1 VTNVAPVGPYRRE
14 VPLHEVLRGALGAVP
29 AGVPDATVTGVAQ
42 RADKVRPGAVF
53 VARVGAVVDG
63 HEFVAEAVARGAVCV
78 VGTRAEV
85 AGLPVPYVRVADDR
99 RATSA
104 LAAAFHG
111 HPSASLTVAGVTG
124 TDGKT
129 TTSTLLHHLVQGDGG
144 HPVASLLS
152 SALARIGRAPYATEG
167 HFTTPEATE
176 VQEHLA
182 TARDAGVRV
191 AVLESSSHGVS
202 LQRLADVRYAL
213 MVWTNLSPEHL
224 DHHGSYA
231 AYRAAKAGLVARAG
245 IAILN
250 RDDPEYAH
258 FAAVAPRLQTTYG
271 RHPEAD
277 VRAEDVIA
285 GAAGLAFT
293 LVAEGERRPA
303 TLPMVGDF
311 NVSNALAA
319 LAAARALGVAF
330 EPAVARLARFPGVP
344 GRMQLV
350 ATAPCSVVVDFAHTP
365 DALAKALAALT
376 PGRGGRRIVVVGAA
390 GERDPNKRAPLG
402 AVAVRGADLA
412 IFTEEDHRTEELA
425 DILARMVEGAR
436 GAGAAEGEAFVV
448 VPDRRDAIREALRR
462 AGPSDVVVLAGKGH
476 ERTLER
482 GHVALPWDEAAE
494 ARAAAAAIA
503 GPPAAP
509 RASDA

>member
-1 VTNVAPVGPYRRE
+1 VTDAAPVGGYRRE
-14 VPLHEVLRGALGAVP
+14 VPLREVLLGALGAVP
-29 AGVPDATVTGVAQ
+29 DGLPDATVTGVAQ
-42 RADKVRPGAVF
+42 RADQVRPGYLF

-63 HEFVAEAVARGAVCV
+63 HDFAAEAVARGAVCV
-78 VGTRAEV
+78 VGTRDAF
-85 AGLPVPYVRVADDR
+85 ADLPVPYVRVADDR

-111 HPSASLTVAGVTG
+111 HPSSDLTVAGVTG

-129 TTSTLLHHLVQGDGG
+129 TTSTLLHHLLQGDGAR
-144 HPVASLLS
+144 PVASLLS
-152 SALARIGRAPYATEG
+152 SARARIGRAPYAMEG

-176 VQEHLA
+176 VQAHLA

-191 AVLESSSHGVS
+191 AVLESSSHGAS

-231 AYRAAKAGLVARAG
+231 AYRAAKVGLVAGAG

-258 FAAVAPRLQTTYG
+258 FAAAARRLQTTYG

-293 LVAEGERRPA
+293 VVAEGERHPA
-303 TLPMVGDF
+303 SLPMVGDF
-311 NVSNALAA
+311 NVANALAA
-319 LAAARALGVAF
+319 LAAARALGVPYAQSL
-330 EPAVARLARFPGVP
+330 PRLASFPGVP

-350 ATAPCSVVVDFAHTP
+350 ATEPCSVVVDFAHTP

-376 PGRGGRRIVVVGAA
+376 PASGGRRIVVLGAA
-390 GERDPNKRAPLG
+390 GERDPGKRAPLG
-402 AVAVRGADLA
+402 AAAVRGADLA
-412 IFTEEDHRTEELA
+412 VFTEEDHRTEDLSA
-425 DILARMVEGAR
+425 ILARMVEGAR
-436 GAGAAEGEAFVV
+436 GAGGVEGRDFVV
-448 VPDRRDAIREALRR
+448 VPDRRAAIAEALRR
-462 AGPSDVVVLAGKGH
+462 AAPGDVVVLAGKGH

-482 GHVALPWDEAAE
+482 GREALPWDEAAE
-494 ARAAAAAIA
+494 ARAAALAAA
-503 GPPAAP
+503 
-509 RASDA
+509 

>member
-1 VTNVAPVGPYRRE
+1 VSDVDAVGPYRRE
-14 VPLHEVLRGALGAVP
+14 VPLSEVLGGALGRVP
-29 AGVPDATVTGVAQ
+29 DGLGDATVTGVAQ
-42 RADKVRPGAVF
+42 HADKVRPGYVF

-63 HEFVAEAVARGAVCV
+63 HDFAAEAVARGAVCV
-78 VGTRAEV
+78 VGTRASFP
-85 AGLPVPYVRVADDR
+85 GLPVPYVRVADDR

-111 HPSASLTVAGVTG
+111 RPSDDLTVAGVTG

-129 TTSTLLHHLVQGDGG
+129 TTSTLLHHLLQGDGA

-152 SALARIGRAPYATEG
+152 SAQARIGRAPYATEG

-191 AVLESSSHGVS
+191 AVLESSSHGAS

-231 AYRAAKAGLVARAG
+231 AYRATKAGLVARAG

-250 RDDPEYAH
+250 RDDPEYPH
-258 FAAVAPRLQTTYG
+258 FAAAAPPLRTTYG

-277 VRAEDVIA
+277 VRAEDVVA
-285 GAAGLAFT
+285 GPSGLAFT
-293 LVAEGERRPA
+293 LVAEGQRLAA

-311 NVSNALAA
+311 NVANALAA
-319 LAAARALGVAF
+319 LAAARALGVAYARSL
-330 EPAVARLARFPGVP
+330 PRLAAFPGVP

-350 ATAPCSVVVDFAHTP
+350 ATVPCSVVVDFAHTP

-376 PGRGGRRIVVVGAA
+376 PGPGGRRIVVLGAA
-390 GERDPNKRAPLG
+390 GERDPGKRAPLG

-412 IFTEEDHRTEELA
+412 VFTEEDHRTEDRA
-425 DILARMVEGAR
+425 AILERMAEGAR
-436 GAGAAEGEAFVV
+436 GAGGVEGRDFVV
-448 VPDRRDAIREALRR
+448 VPDRRAAITEALRR
-462 AGPSDVVVLAGKGH
+462 AAPGDVVVLAGKGH

-482 GHVALPWDEAAE
+482 GREALPWDEAAE
-494 ARAAAAAIA
+494 ARAAAAARA
-503 GPPAAP
+503 G
-509 RASDA
+509 D

>member
-1 VTNVAPVGPYRRE
+1 MTDAAPLGPSRRE
-14 VPLHEVLRGALGAVP
+14 VPLRDVLLGALGTVP
-29 AGVPDATVTGVAQ
+29 EGIPDATVTGVAQ
-42 RADKVRPGAVF
+42 RADTVRPGFVF

-63 HEFVAEAVARGAVCV
+63 HDFVAEAVARGAVCV
-78 VGTRAEV
+78 VGTRDR
-85 AGLPVPYVRVADDR
+85 LPGVPIPYVHVDDDR

-111 HPSASLTVAGVTG
+111 WPSRDLTVAGVTG

-129 TTSTLLHHLVQGDGG
+129 TTSTLLHHLLQGDGA
-144 HPVASLLS
+144 HPAASLLS
-152 SALARIGRAPYATEG
+152 SASARIGRAPYALAG

-191 AVLESSSHGVS
+191 AVVESSSHGAS
-202 LQRLADVRYAL
+202 LHRLADVRYAL

-231 AYRAAKAGLVARAG
+231 AYRAVKGGLVTAADS
-245 IAILN
+245 AVLN
-250 RDDPEYAH
+250 RDDPEYPY
-258 FAAVAPRLQTTYG
+258 FASIAPHRRTTFG

-277 VRAEDVIA
+277 VRAEDVVATPI
-285 GAAGLAFT
+285 GLSFT
-293 LVAEGERRPA
+293 VVAEGERWSA

-311 NVSNALAA
+311 NVANALAA
-319 LAAARALGVAF
+319 LAAARVLGVTYAQAL
-330 EPAVARLARFPGVP
+330 PRLAAFPGVP

-350 ATAPCSVVVDFAHTP
+350 ATAPFSVVVDFAHTP

-376 PGRGGRRIVVVGAA
+376 PAAGGRRIVVVGAA
-390 GERDPNKRAPLG
+390 GERDPGKRAPLG

-412 IFTEEDHRTEELA
+412 VFTEEDHRSEDRDA
-425 DILARMVEGAR
+425 ILARMVEGAL
-436 GAGAAEGEAFVV
+436 GAGGVAGRDFVV
-448 VPDRRDAIREALRR
+448 VADRRAAIAEALRR
-462 AGPSDVVVLAGKGH
+462 AAPGDVVVLAGKGH

-482 GHVALPWDEAAE
+482 GREALPWDEAAE
-494 ARAAAAAIA
+494 ARAAVAALGGA
-503 GPPAAP
+503 
-509 RASDA
+509 

>member
-1 VTNVAPVGPYRRE
+1 
-14 VPLHEVLRGALGAVP
+14 
-29 AGVPDATVTGVAQ
+29 
-42 RADKVRPGAVF
+42 
-53 VARVGAVVDG
+53 
-63 HEFVAEAVARGAVCV
+63 
-78 VGTRAEV
+78 
-85 AGLPVPYVRVADDR
+85 VPYVRVADDR

-111 HPSASLTVAGVTG
+111 NPSLDLTVAGVTG

-129 TTSTLLHHLVQGDGG
+129 TTSTLLHHLLQGDGA

-152 SALARIGRAPYATEG
+152 SASARIGRAPYATEG

-191 AVLESSSHGVS
+191 AVVESSSHGAS
-202 LQRLADVRYAL
+202 LHRLADVRYAL

-231 AYRAAKAGLVARAG
+231 AYRAAKSGLVARAG

-250 RDDPEYAH
+250 RDDPEYPH
-258 FAAVAPRLQTTYG
+258 FAAAAPRLRTTYG

-277 VRAEDVIA
+277 VRAEEVVA
-285 GAAGLAFT
+285 GPTGLAFA
-293 LVAEGERRPA
+293 LVAEGERHAA

-311 NVSNALAA
+311 NVANALAA
-319 LAAARALGVAF
+319 LAAARALGVGYDRSLR
-330 EPAVARLARFPGVP
+330 RLATFPGVP

-376 PGRGGRRIVVVGAA
+376 PAPGGRKLVVVGAA
-390 GERDPNKRAPLG
+390 GERDPGKRAPLG
-402 AVAVRGADLA
+402 AAAVRGADLA
-412 IFTEEDHRTEELA
+412 VFTEEDHRTEDLEA
-425 DILARMVEGAR
+425 ILARMVEGAR
-436 GAGAAEGEAFVV
+436 GAGGVEGRDFLV
-448 VPDRRDAIREALRR
+448 VPDRRAAIAEALRR
-462 AGPSDVVVLAGKGH
+462 AAPGDVVVLAGKGH

-482 GHVALPWDEAAE
+482 GREALPWDEAAE
-494 ARAAAAAIA
+494 ARAAAAARA
-503 GPPAAP
+503 GA
-509 RASDA
+509 

>member
-1 VTNVAPVGPYRRE
+1 MTNDAPIAPDRHE
-14 VPLHEVLRGALGAVP
+14 VPLRDMLLSALGAVP
-29 AGVPDATVTGVAQ
+29 DGLPEAIVTGVAQ
-42 RADKVRPGAVF
+42 RADQVRPGYVF

-63 HEFVAEAVARGAVCV
+63 HDFATEAVARGAVCV
-78 VGTRAEV
+78 VGIRDAV
-85 AGLPVPYVRVADDR
+85 PDLPVPYVHVADDR

-111 HPSASLTVAGVTG
+111 HPSRQLTVAGVTG

-129 TTSTLLHHLVQGDGG
+129 TTSTLLHHLLQGDDA

-152 SALARIGRAPYATEG
+152 SAQARIGRAPYATVG

-191 AVLESSSHGVS
+191 AVVESSSHGAS

-231 AYRAAKAGLVARAG
+231 AYRAAKAGLVAGAG

-250 RDDPEYAH
+250 RDDPEYPH
-258 FAAVAPRLQTTYG
+258 FAAAAPEQRTSFG
-271 RHPEAD
+271 RDPEAD
-277 VRAEDVIA
+277 VRAEDVVA
-285 GAAGLAFT
+285 GATGLTFT

-311 NVSNALAA
+311 NVANALAA
-319 LAAARALGVAF
+319 LAAARALGAPY
-330 EPAVARLARFPGVP
+330 ERSLARLATFPGVP

-376 PGRGGRRIVVVGAA
+376 PGSDGRRIVVVGAA
-390 GERDPNKRAPLG
+390 GERDPGKRVPLG

-412 IFTEEDHRTEELA
+412 IFTEEDHRTEDLDA
-425 DILARMVEGAR
+425 ILARMVDGAR
-436 GAGAAEGEAFVV
+436 GAGGVEGRDFVV
-448 VPDRRDAIREALRR
+448 VPDRRAAIEEALRR
-462 AGPSDVVVLAGKGH
+462 AAPGDVVVLAGKGH

-482 GHVALPWDEAAE
+482 GRVALPWDEAAE
-494 ARAAAAAIA
+494 ARAAAAARA
-503 GPPAAP
+503 GA
-509 RASDA
+509 

>member
-1 VTNVAPVGPYRRE
+1 MEPVGPYRRV
-14 VPLHEVLRGALGAVP
+14 VPLRQVLLDALGAVP
-29 AGVPDATVTGVAQ
+29 DGIREVAATGVAQ
-42 RADKVRPGAVF
+42 HADKVRPGYVF

-63 HEFVAEAVARGAVCV
+63 HDFAAEAVARGAVCV
-78 VGTRAEV
+78 VGTRA
-85 AGLPVPYVRVADDR
+85 ALPVGVPYLRVADDR
-99 RATSA
+99 WATSA

-111 HPSASLTVAGVTG
+111 HPSHDLTVAGVTG

-129 TTSTLLHHLVQGDGG
+129 TTSTLLHHLLQGDGT

-152 SALARIGRAPYATEG
+152 SALGRIGRAPYATEG

-191 AVLESSSHGVS
+191 AVLESSSHGAS
-202 LQRLADVRYAL
+202 LKRLEHVRYAL

-231 AYRAAKAGLVARAG
+231 AYRDAKAGLVARAG
-245 IAILN
+245 TAVLH
-250 RDDPEYAH
+250 RDDPEYPY
-258 FAAVAPRLQTTYG
+258 FAERAPTRRTTFG

-277 VRAEDVIA
+277 VRAEDVVA
-285 GAAGLAFT
+285 SPTGLAFT
-293 LVAEGERRPA
+293 LVAEGRRWPA

-311 NVSNALAA
+311 NVANALAA
-319 LAAARALGVAF
+319 LAAARVLGVAY
-330 EPAVARLARFPGVP
+330 ERALPRLASFPGVP

-365 DALAKALAALT
+365 DALAKALAAVA
-376 PGRGGRRIVVVGAA
+376 PAAGGRRVVVIGAA
-390 GERDPNKRAPLG
+390 GERDPGKRAPLG

-412 IFTEEDHRTEELA
+412 VFTEEDHRTEDRDA
-425 DILARMVEGAR
+425 ILAAMAEGAR
-436 GAGAAEGEAFVV
+436 AAGGVEGRDFLVV
-448 VPDRRDAIREALRR
+448 GDRRAAIAAALRAAR
-462 AGPSDVVVLAGKGH
+462 AGDVVLLAGKGH

-482 GHVALPWDEAAE
+482 GRTALPWDEAAE
-494 ARAAAAAIA
+494 ARAAAAAAVSAAAA
-503 GPPAAP
+503 GG
-509 RASDA
+509 